1 MYLLYQFTIHI
12 SNSLAFNHTPEN
24 NLLQLQNQERFYA
37 PTSQP
42 SGNLTQINS
51 DLSKEDSYHK
61 LHSRPKRCKLIMKYF
76 TTLKYQCISNFYILL
91 YGNENVVS

>member
-24 NLLQLQNQERFYA
+24 YLLQLQNQERFYA

-42 SGNLTQINS
+42 SDNLTQINS
-51 DLSKEDSYHK
+51 DISKEDSYHK

-76 TTLKYQCISNFYILL
+76 TTLKYQCKKFLYIALW
-91 YGNENVVS
+91 